1 MKHLVYILG
10 SLTMVLF
17 LSSCEDVVQI
27 DTPSEEPRLV
37 VDALI
42 RIDTTLV
49 SNLVRIKLTQ
59 SAPFFGTIEP
69 AQVDQITL
77 SNLDNP
83 EGDNQVLIE
92 EEPGSGIYSKLF
104 PTEELIRDRWYLQ
117 IDWQGEL
124 FIAESRFVPTVP
136 IDNLEQ
142 GTDFL
147 GDEEE
152 TELIITYTDDPDRDD
167 FYVIDFDLGNF
178 VTTRDEF
185 NQGQQFTFSFFYDEE
200 EVAPEDELKISI
212 LGADERFFDY
222 MRQIVDQADNDG
234 GAFATPAL
242 TVRGNI
248 VNATQTDNQDTSNNA
263 NVIDSDNFAL
273 GYFILSHAFTENI
286 TIEDLSGPE

>member
-1 MKHLVYILG
+1 MKHLVYIIG
-10 SLTMVLF
+10 SLVALLF

-27 DTPSEEPRLV
+27 ETPAEEPRLV

-49 SNLVRIKLTQ
+49 SNLVRVKLTQ
-59 SAPFFGTIEP
+59 TAPFFGTIEP

-83 EGDNQVLIE
+83 GGDNQVLLE

-104 PTEELIRDRWYLQ
+104 PTEELIRDRWFLQ

-124 FIAESRFVPTVP
+124 FVAESRFIPTVP

-142 GTDFL
+142 GTGFL

-167 FYVIDFDLGNF
+167 FYVIDFDLANF

-185 NQGQQFTFSFFYDEE
+185 NQGQQFSFSFFYDED
-200 EVAPEDELKISI
+200 EVAPGDELEISI

-234 GAFATPAL
+234 GPFATPTL
-242 TVRGNI
+242 TVRGNMI
-248 VNATQTDNQDTSNNA
+248 NATDIDNDGTFD
-263 NVIDSDNFAL
+263 NVDNTDNFAL

-286 TIEDLSGPE
+286 TIEDLSGSE

>member
-1 MKHLVYILG
+1 MKHLVYIIG
-10 SLTMVLF
+10 SLVALMF

-27 DTPSEEPRLV
+27 ETPAEEPRLV

-49 SNLVRIKLTQ
+49 SNLVRVKLTQ
-59 SAPFFGTIEP
+59 TAPFFGTIEP

-83 EGDNQVLIE
+83 GGDNQVLLE

-104 PTEELIRDRWYLQ
+104 PTEELIRDRWFLQ

-124 FIAESRFVPTVP
+124 FVAESRFIPTVP

-142 GTDFL
+142 GTGFL

-167 FYVIDFDLGNF
+167 FYVIDFDLANF

-185 NQGQQFTFSFFYDEE
+185 NQGQQFSFSFFYDED
-200 EVAPEDELKISI
+200 EVAPGDELEISI

-234 GAFATPAL
+234 GPFATPTL
-242 TVRGNI
+242 TVRGNMI
-248 VNATQTDNQDTSNNA
+248 NATDIDNDGTFD
-263 NVIDSDNFAL
+263 NVDNTDNFAL

-286 TIEDLSGPE
+286 TIEDLSGSE